1 MYTYTKIETIY
12 ERDTEGTK
20 KLIEGQFR
28 NKAVEYLK
36 DLHWICTE
44 KIDGTNIGIV
54 WDGNRVSFQGRTEKA
69 EIPKHLLEKL
79 ESIFLTNEM
88 EEMLEQ
94 LFGEKEVIFFGEGY
108 GNKIQKCG
116 NDYISD
122 DTSFILFD
130 IYLPGSDIW
139 LNRISIEDIAKS
151 LGIDVVPII
160 FIGPLD
166 EAVKFVKTH
175 PKSTIGTANMEGLV
189 CKPYEDLYDRNGDRI
204 MVKIKVCDFL

>member
-44 KIDGTNIGIV
+44 KIDGTNIGVV
-54 WDGNRVSFQGRTEKA
+54 WDGHNVSFQGRTEKA

-130 IYLPGSDIW
+130 IYLPESDIW
-139 LNRISIEDIAKS
+139 LNRTSIEDIAKS
-151 LGIDVVPII
+151 LGIDVVPVICI
-160 FIGPLD
+160 VPLD

-175 PKSTIGTANMEGLV
+175 PKSTIGNANMEGLV

-204 MVKIKVCDFL
+204 MVKIKVCDFQ